1 MGCAV
6 KSCKAFK
13 YVNSSKKCARSK
25 HTLHKIPNDP
35 IIRNKW
41 LIAINKDP
49 NKLELVK
56 Y

>member
-6 KSCKAFK
+6 KSCKTSK
-13 YVNSSKKCARSK
+13 YVTGSKKCALK
-25 HTLHKIPNDP
+25 HTLHKIPKDP
-35 IIRNKW
+35 FIRNKW